1 MELKSTN
8 KAFGGEVRKYTH
20 ASTATG
26 TDMTFSVYVPPAA
39 SLAKCPVIYYL
50 SGLTCTDDNA
60 VQKGGAFQ
68 ACAELGCMMVFPDTS
83 PRGDDV
89 PDDDAYD
96 LGKGAGF
103 YVDATADPWAK
114 NFKMYLY
121 VTQELPAL
129 IESNL
134 PAAPGLKSICGH
146 SMGGH
151 GALTI
156 ALKSPDAWASTS
168 AFAPICNPTECPW
181 GKKAFAA
188 YGVDGAAHDATTL
201 LKAAGAA
208 VYPDILIDQGLDDQ
222 FLEEQLGVD
231 AFQAAAK
238 SVGQKVSIR
247 KHAGFDHSYF
257 FISSFM
263 ADHVKFHADALNQ
276 KAESALVDVAVTD
289 DAALAEF
296 AKTAGKPIT

>member
-114 NFKMYLY
+114 N
-121 VTQELPAL
+121 
-129 IESNL
+129 
-134 PAAPGLKSICGH
+134 
-146 SMGGH
+146 
-151 GALTI
+151 
-156 ALKSPDAWASTS
+156 
-168 AFAPICNPTECPW
+168 
-181 GKKAFAA
+181 
-188 YGVDGAAHDATTL
+188 
-201 LKAAGAA
+201 
-208 VYPDILIDQGLDDQ
+208 
-222 FLEEQLGVD
+222 
-231 AFQAAAK
+231 
-238 SVGQKVSIR
+238 
-247 KHAGFDHSYF
+247 
-257 FISSFM
+257 
-263 ADHVKFHADALNQ
+263 
-276 KAESALVDVAVTD
+276 
-289 DAALAEF
+289 
-296 AKTAGKPIT
+296 